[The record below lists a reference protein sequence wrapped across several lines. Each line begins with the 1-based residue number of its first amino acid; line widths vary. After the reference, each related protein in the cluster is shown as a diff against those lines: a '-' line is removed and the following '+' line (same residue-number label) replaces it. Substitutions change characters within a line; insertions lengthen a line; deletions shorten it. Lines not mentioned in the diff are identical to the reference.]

1 MKGLLNLHGDFEA
14 QEVVSRVILQHPPSQ
29 DLNLWVDGQYF
40 YVHVIDQLLPFLHWA
55 VSSHHVEAGI
65 HWTTIERKLEASNL
79 SNNLTLETACYGIC
93 CHSQLSSGV
102 CSRSNNTRKLRAAIK
117 VNGLNCHLR
126 TTIPDF
132 NIILDIEGS

>member
-1 MKGLLNLHGDFEA
+1 MKGLLNLHRDFEA

-40 YVHVIDQLLPFLHWA
+40 YVHVIDQLLPLLHWT

-65 HWTTIERKLEASNL
+65 HWTTVERKLEASNL
-79 SNNLTLETACYGIC
+79 SNNLTRETACCRIC

-102 CSRSNNTRKLRAAIK
+102 CSRSNNTREL
-117 VNGLNCHLR
+117 
-126 TTIPDF
+126 
-132 NIILDIEGS
+132 